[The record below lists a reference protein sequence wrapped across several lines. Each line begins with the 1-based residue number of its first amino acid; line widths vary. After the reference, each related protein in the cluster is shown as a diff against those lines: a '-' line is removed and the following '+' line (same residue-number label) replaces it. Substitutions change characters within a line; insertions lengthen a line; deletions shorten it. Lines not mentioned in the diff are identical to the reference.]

1 MANTTNY
8 MDHYYNGPST
18 LTTAASGVSYTTTT
32 DASSQQWY
40 YYDYKD
46 HLVKSDGPPIQTRD
60 LPSHSHGGGDNGNW
74 TIQVPKNNGM
84 FYDGKEIMKYNGDVQ
99 FRVKDKWVSVE
110 DLFLR
115 LKTLEMIT
123 ERLYNTLSPWQRK
136 QLNVD
141 EMMPEDKKD
150 EIEHLDPDLFKV

>member
-1 MANTTNY
+1 
-8 MDHYYNGPST
+8 
-18 LTTAASGVSYTTTT
+18 
-32 DASSQQWY
+32 
-40 YYDYKD
+40 
-46 HLVKSDGPPIQTRD
+46 
-60 LPSHSHGGGDNGNW
+60 
-74 TIQVPKNNGM
+74 M